1 MIVQLT
7 GRVLERQ
14 PPALVLDV
22 NGVGYEIQA
31 PLSVFDRLPAMG
43 ETVTVLTELI
53 VREDAHTLYGFIT
66 SSDRQL
72 FRSLLKVSGIGP
84 RLALGI
90 LSSTSADQFA
100 LMIEAGDTAGLV
112 RLPGIGKKTAERVVV
127 EMRGKLSDVST
138 DTGTPAVGDAA
149 AEARQALTSL
159 GYSASEALKMVQAV
173 ATPESSAEALIR
185 AALKEKMRT

>member
-7 GRVLERQ
+7 GQVLERQ

-22 NGVGYEIQA
+22 NGVGYQVEA
-31 PLSVFDRLPAMG
+31 PLSVFDRLPALG

-53 VREDAHTLYGFIT
+53 VREDAHTLYGFMT
-66 SSDRQL
+66 HGDRQL
-72 FRSLLKVSGIGP
+72 FRRLLKVSGIGP

-112 RLPGIGKKTAERVVV
+112 RLPGIGKKTAERIVV
-127 EMRGKLSDVST
+127 EMRGKLSDVGSDAHT
-138 DTGTPAVGDAA
+138 ASVGDAA

-173 ATPESSAEALIR
+173 AQPDVSAEALIR
-185 AALKEKMRT
+185 AALKEKMRA

>member
-22 NGVGYEIQA
+22 NGVGYQVEA
-31 PLSVFDRLPAMG
+31 PLSVFDRLPALG

-53 VREDAHTLYGFIT
+53 VREDAHTLYGFMT
-66 SSDRQL
+66 VGDRQL

-90 LSSTSADQFA
+90 LSSTSTDQFA
-100 LMIEAGDTAGLV
+100 LMIEAGDTVGLV
-112 RLPGIGKKTAERVVV
+112 RLPGIGKKTAERIVV
-127 EMRGKLSDVST
+127 EMRGKLSDVSAE
-138 DTGTPAVGDAA
+138 GGASAVGDAA

>member
-7 GRVLERQ
+7 GQVLERQ

-22 NGVGYEIQA
+22 NGVGYQVEA
-31 PLSVFDRLPAMG
+31 PLSVFDRLPALG

-53 VREDAHTLYGFIT
+53 VREDAHTLYGFMT
-66 SSDRQL
+66 AGDRHL
-72 FRSLLKVSGIGP
+72 FRRLLKVSGIGP

-112 RLPGIGKKTAERVVV
+112 RLPGIGKKTAERIVV
-127 EMRGKLSDVST
+127 EMRGKLSDVGMEANASS
-138 DTGTPAVGDAA
+138 VGDAA

-173 ATPESSAEALIR
+173 AQPDVSAEALIR
-185 AALKEKMRT
+185 AALKEKMRA

>member
-7 GRVLERQ
+7 GKVLARQ

-31 PLSVFDRLPAMG
+31 PLSVFDRLPALG

-53 VREDAHTLYGFIT
+53 VREDAHTLYGFMT

-127 EMRGKLSDVST
+127 EMRGKLADVST
-138 DTGTPAVGDAA
+138 DAGAPAVGDAA

>member
-7 GRVLERQ
+7 GQVLERQ
-14 PPALVLDV
+14 PPALVLNV
-22 NGVGYEIQA
+22 NGVGYQIEA
-31 PLSVFDRLPAMG
+31 PLSVFDRLPALG

-53 VREDAHTLYGFIT
+53 VREDAHTLYGFMT
-66 SSDRQL
+66 TGDRQL
-72 FRSLLKVSGIGP
+72 FRRLLKVSGIGP

-100 LMIEAGDTAGLV
+100 LMIEAGDIAGLV
-112 RLPGIGKKTAERVVV
+112 RLPGIGKKTAERIIV
-127 EMRGKLSDVST
+127 EMRGKLSDVGIDAHAST
-138 DTGTPAVGDAA
+138 VGDAA

-173 ATPESSAEALIR
+173 AQPDVSAEALIR

>member
-31 PLSVFDRLPAMG
+31 PLSVFDRLPALG

-53 VREDAHTLYGFIT
+53 VREDAHTLYGFMT

-127 EMRGKLSDVST
+127 EMRGKLADVST
-138 DTGTPAVGDAA
+138 DAGAPAVGDAA